1 MPNLYNVMNNPRWV
15 YWKDMWKDWNDTKNQ
30 SYGYNQKVFVELYL
44 IRCLKKLY
52 FRIAFWIVLGMIKK
66 VSQGENICLT

>member
-52 FRIAFWIVLGMIKK
+52 FIAFWIVLGMIKK
-66 VSQGENICLT
+66 VSQGENICLA